1 VVGVARI
8 YAPIASTLVVDSV
21 DADLVDE
28 VAAAGMRCVVTDTVM
43 SDVDVAR
50 RLAATC
56 LDASA

>member
-1 VVGVARI
+1 
-8 YAPIASTLVVDSV
+8 VVDSV